1 MKFTKEDKVI
11 LKYVLFMIIT
21 IIVYLLILKNVTDG
35 NN

>member
-1 MKFTKEDKVI
+1 MKFPKEDKVI